1 MSLRRHT
8 GRGPFLALALLLALG
23 AWNCASAE
31 GAAGSAK
38 KPARSAC
45 DRAAFRVVVDVGHT
59 AKVPGAS
66 SPASAG
72 LGSVQNN
79 ASSAPLLAFLL
90 AAVVL
95 TLGGYV
101 GLRAWRNAAAR
112 KGAEPPGSEPP
123 QLPPP
128 TT

>member
-1 MSLRRHT
+1 
-8 GRGPFLALALLLALG
+8 
-23 AWNCASAE
+23 
-31 GAAGSAK
+31 
-38 KPARSAC
+38 
-45 DRAAFRVVVDVGHT
+45 
-59 AKVPGAS
+59 
-66 SPASAG
+66 
-72 LGSVQNN
+72 VQNN

-112 KGAEPPGSEPP
+112 KGAGPTGEPP

-128 TT
+128 AA